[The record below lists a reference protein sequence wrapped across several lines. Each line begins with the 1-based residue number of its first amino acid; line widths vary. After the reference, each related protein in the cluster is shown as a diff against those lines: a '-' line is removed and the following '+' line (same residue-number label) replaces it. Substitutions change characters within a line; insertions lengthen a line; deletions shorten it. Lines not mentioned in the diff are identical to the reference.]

1 MTTISHLEA
10 DAESEK
16 FLSQFTN
23 MHYGGQK
30 TSELYSD
37 WSDEYEKNFL
47 NMTSGYE
54 HPERIADI
62 AASVLPDK
70 TCRILDVCAGTGLGG
85 AALKKRGFDNI
96 DALDGSAGMLEKAR
110 QKGIYI
116 CIVQEVIGT
125 GPLTKVEKG
134 AYDAIVT
141 SGSFVPGHLGP
152 GQLRVLA
159 GTLKPNGLFCMAMRE
174 AYLETDYLRD
184 LQPEMERMQ
193 QEGIWKIERCDR
205 MDNYHNG
212 LSGRVFICRR
222 L

>member
-85 AALKKRGFDNI
+85 AA
-96 DALDGSAGMLEKAR
+96 
-110 QKGIYI
+110 
-116 CIVQEVIGT
+116 EVIGT